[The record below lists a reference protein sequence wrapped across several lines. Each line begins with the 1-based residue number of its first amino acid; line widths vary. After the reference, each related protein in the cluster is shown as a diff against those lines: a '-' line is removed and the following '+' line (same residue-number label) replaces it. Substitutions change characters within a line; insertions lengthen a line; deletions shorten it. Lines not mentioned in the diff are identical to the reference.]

1 MQTINNNNS
10 SRQTWLK
17 RPCYNLIWALKAR
30 VGDIFFIWSGPTH
43 GHCRIT
49 HWYSW
54 KHSPLRLMPPSHLN
68 GQTPSLTTYCLGFQ
82 WYYYVWS
89 ISLTFEDTCWK
100 MQVMNTEYSQKA
112 LFISAVEHTWA
123 FRQLT
128 WWHYSVAFC
137 IRLSNKDFRTLHY
150 ACKHTHKMCA
160 VFSFGNF
167 IHISLLP

>member
-1 MQTINNNNS
+1 MLQPHSSIESKSRRHFFYLKWSHSWPLQNNS
-10 SRQTWLK
+10 PIL
-17 RPCYNLIWALKAR
+17 LKAQ
-30 VGDIFFIWSGPTH
+30 
-43 GHCRIT
+43 
-49 HWYSW
+49 
-54 KHSPLRLMPPSHLN
+54 PLKAHASFTFERSD
-68 GQTPSLTTYCLGFQ
+68 TSLTTYCLGFQ

-112 LFISAVEHTWA
+112 LFISGVEHTWA

-167 IHISLLP
+167 IHISLLL